1 MRALSETTD
10 SQYRMFS
17 SSPASQMLLIDDQ
30 QRTVGVSPTVAG
42 ASNHQPVGH
51 LGFDLHRLA

>member
-1 MRALSETTD
+1 
-10 SQYRMFS
+10 MFS

-42 ASNHQPVGH
+42 ASNHQLVGH
-51 LGFDLHRLA
+51 LGFDLHQLA